1 MEEEKKVKKLG
12 LNPFAKEFKPS
23 NPTEVMERVLLEDEF
38 HKLVT
43 HEQKNIMYLRRE
55 FDDNIN
61 KWVKVPLPSLPFI
74 ILRFSGNTSLIIRN
88 IPNRISRKMLI
99 QLLDKHCEEQNKK
112 IMGLKINPPILLSEF
127 DFVYL
132 PVDFKSNQNKGYGFV
147 NFTSTAGAFR
157 FFRAY
162 DMHKWDIFHSRKTCE
177 IDFADIQGRENL
189 AKHFMKSTFICDT
202 NAYLP
207 VQFSPPRNGFLS
219 QQPTIGTIGKV
230 IVPFRKCVEVAP
242 SD

>member
-88 IPNRISRKMLI
+88 IPNRIR
-99 QLLDKHCEEQNKK
+99 
-112 IMGLKINPPILLSEF
+112 
-127 DFVYL
+127 
-132 PVDFKSNQNKGYGFV
+132 SNQNKGYGFV